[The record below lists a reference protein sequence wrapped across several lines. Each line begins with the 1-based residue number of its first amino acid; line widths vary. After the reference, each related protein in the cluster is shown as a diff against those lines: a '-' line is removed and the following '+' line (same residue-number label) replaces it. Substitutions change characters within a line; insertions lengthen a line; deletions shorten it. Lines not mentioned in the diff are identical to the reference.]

1 MAPMFSLPK
10 TATAPFC
17 PSEVAGSILVP
28 VELPWWKKAAR
39 FAGPGLLVSV
49 GYMDPGNWATD
60 IEAGSRFGYR
70 LLFVVLLS
78 SLAAILLQCL
88 AARLGI
94 ATRKDLARL
103 SSERYSKAVG
113 RVQWVLAEISIISC
127 DLAEVLGSAL
137 AFKLLFN
144 VSLPVGVALTAL
156 DTFIVLGLQGQG
168 FRRVE
173 AIILGLVGTIGICFV
188 VQLFLIGPDWAAVA
202 AGFVP
207 SLHALSSREPLYL
220 AIGILGATIM
230 PHNLYLHSSIVQTR
244 AVSGDEGK
252 RAAIRLTRVDT
263 ITSLC
268 LALLI
273 NAAILIVAASAF
285 HRTGH
290 SDVADISDAYQLLA
304 PIAGTTIAAVAF
316 AIGLFASG
324 QSSTFTGTI
333 AGQVIMDGFLQMK
346 LPCWQRRL
354 ITRGL
359 AIIPAF
365 IGVLTMGDRAIGVLL
380 VASQVVLSLQLP
392 FAMYPLIRFTDD
404 RQLMGVFANTRLVSY
419 SAWFLFAVISAANLW
434 LVAQVFDLA

>member
-1 MAPMFSLPK
+1 MFSLPK

-17 PSEVAGSILVP
+17 PSEVAGSIVVP
-28 VELPWWKKAAR
+28 AGLPWWKKAAR

-188 VQLFLIGPDWAAVA
+188 VQLFLIRPDWAAVA

-207 SLHALSSREPLYL
+207 SMHALSSREPLYL

-244 AVSGDEGK
+244 AVSGEEGK

-263 ITSLC
+263 IASLC

-285 HRTGH
+285 HRTGRT
-290 SDVADISDAYQLLA
+290 DVADISDAYQLLA
-304 PIAGTTIAAVAF
+304 PIAGTTVAAMAF

-365 IGVLTMGDRAIGVLL
+365 IGVVTMGDRAIGALL

-404 RQLMGVFANTRLVSY
+404 PGLMGVFANSRLVSY
-419 SAWFLFAVISAANLW
+419 SAWFLFVVISAANLW
-434 LVAQVFDLA
+434 LVAQVFDMA

>member
-1 MAPMFSLPK
+1 MTPMFSLPK

-17 PSEVAGSILVP
+17 PSEVAGSIVVP
-28 VELPWWKKAAR
+28 AELPWWKKAAR

-103 SSERYSKAVG
+103 SSERYPKAVG

-144 VSLPVGVALTAL
+144 MSLPVGVALTAL

-173 AIILGLVGTIGICFV
+173 AIILGLVGTIGVCFV
-188 VQLFLIGPDWAAVA
+188 VQLFLLGPDWAAVA

-263 ITSLC
+263 VASLG

-273 NAAILIVAASAF
+273 NASILIVAASAF
-285 HRTGH
+285 HRTGRT
-290 SDVADISDAYQLLA
+290 DVADISDAYQLLA
-304 PIAGTTIAAVAF
+304 PIAGSTVAAWAF

-365 IGVLTMGDRAIGVLL
+365 IGVVTMGDRAIGALL

-404 RQLMGVFANTRLVSY
+404 RRLMGAFVNSRLVSY
-419 SAWFLFAVISAANLW
+419 SAWFLFVVISGANLW